1 VSQVVVDTSVVYK
14 WFVSLGQDALDAATE
29 LLSAHLEGEVSLV
42 APASLPLELANGLRH
57 SPVAEADV
65 LEMVASFDLAH
76 IEMIELA
83 SRLLLDATRLA
94 YRHGI
99 TVYDAVFLALAEEL
113 DCPLATADRNA
124 FAGIEGGVEI
134 RLM

>member
-1 VSQVVVDTSVVYK
+1 MSQVVVDTSVVYK
-14 WFVSLGQDALDAATE
+14 WFVSLGEDAVDAATE

-76 IEMIELA
+76 IEMIEL
-83 SRLLLDATRLA
+83 SSKLLLDAARLA
-94 YRHGI
+94 YRHGV

-113 DCPLATADRNA
+113 GCPLATADLKA
-124 FAGIEGGVEI
+124 FAGIEAGAEI